1 MSRAPL
7 QLRAMYP
14 ADRRRKLCLVEH
26 GFRLPSALDNRPLT
40 HDEFW
45 ARVPS
50 AVFVSA
56 TPGAFE
62 LAHARGARDGASE
75 AVGEEAMG
83 SLPELVL
90 RPTHIVDPQV
100 EVRSHMS
107 LRWPLMA
114 SDGL

>member
-1 MSRAPL
+1 
-7 QLRAMYP
+7 MYP

-62 LAHARGARDGASE
+62 LAHARGARFVSATPGAFELAHARGARDGASE
-75 AVGEEAMG
+75 AGGEEAMG

-107 LRWPLMA
+107 I
-114 SDGL
+114 

>member
-56 TPGAFE
+56 TPGAYE
-62 LAHARGARDGASE
+62 LAHAKGARDGASE
-75 AVGEEAMG
+75 AKGEEGEETMG

-100 EVRSHMS
+100 EVRS
-107 LRWPLMA
+107 R
-114 SDGL
+114 

>member
-75 AVGEEAMG
+75 AGGEAGEAGGEEAMG

-107 LRWPLMA
+107 L
-114 SDGL
+114 